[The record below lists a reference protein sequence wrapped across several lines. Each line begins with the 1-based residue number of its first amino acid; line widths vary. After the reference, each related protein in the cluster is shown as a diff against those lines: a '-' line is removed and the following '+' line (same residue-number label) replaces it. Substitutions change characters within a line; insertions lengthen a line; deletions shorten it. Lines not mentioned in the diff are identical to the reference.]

1 MLKICESYMIQGIL
15 LAIKIYFQ
23 KQTKYYLV
31 NNCMNAEA
39 KASPQLRGCIDNIF
53 KLGFL
58 LFHPSTST
66 AIEARRKNK

>member
-1 MLKICESYMIQGIL
+1 
-15 LAIKIYFQ
+15 
-23 KQTKYYLV
+23 
-31 NNCMNAEA
+31 MNAEA